1 MRLAIA
7 DLKKDVLASP
17 FQVPLVINGE
27 EVSLII
33 IILKIHTSNR
43 GEQVIP
49 FDHSKV
55 LSVYSKAN
63 EDQVKAAIEKALKV
77 KPVWEAMPFA
87 DRAAIFLKAADLLS
101 RKYKYHL
108 MAATMLGQGN
118 AMNNNSLAK
127 NVWQA
132 EIDAAAELCDF
143 WRFNCLYA
151 AEIYGT
157 QPSKNFPTTWN
168 RVEYRPLEG
177 FVVAY
182 SPFNFTAIGGN
193 LVSAPALMGNVV
205 LWKPS
210 PSAMYSNYIVY
221 NILREAGLPDGVIQF
236 IPGDA
241 ELITENTFNHP
252 EFAGFHFTG
261 STNVFKMLWKKIGNN
276 LDIYKSY
283 PRIGIFII

>member
-1 MRLAIA
+1 
-7 DLKKDVLASP
+7 
-17 FQVPLVINGE
+17 VISGE
-27 EVSLII
+27 E
-33 IILKIHTSNR
+33 IHNNNQ
-43 GEQVIP
+43 GQQLMP
-49 FDHSKV
+49 FDHSNV
-55 LSVYSKAN
+55 LSVYS
-63 EDQVKAAIEKALKV
+63 QVNAKHISMAIEKALAI
-77 KPVWEAMPFA
+77 KPLWEAMPFA

-101 RKYKYHL
+101 KKYKYHV
-108 MAATMLGQGN
+108 MAATMLGQG
-118 AMNNNSLAK
+118 K

-151 AEIYGT
+151 SEIYGT
-157 QPSKNFPTTWN
+157 QPPRNFPTTWN

-210 PSAMYSNYIVY
+210 PAAMYSNYVVY

-241 ELITENTFNHP
+241 GLVTDNTFNHP
-252 EFAGFHFTG
+252 EFAGLHFTG
-261 STNVFKMLWKKIGNN
+261 STQIFKMLWKKIGDN
-276 LDIYKSY
+276 LDKYKSY
-283 PRIGIFII
+283 PRIGIFSI